1 MLNAKQ
7 FVQTDIDLIDFF
19 PINDWNRGEKTSTP
33 PGATTFFFYYAF
45 FLNISVIVK
54 AFCVQP

>member
-33 PGATTFFFYYAF
+33 GAATTIFSTMLF
-45 FLNISVIVK
+45 
-54 AFCVQP
+54 